1 MSQYPFE
8 VIRARD
14 AMRARAEDL
23 RRDGRR
29 ICVVPTMGFLH
40 EGHLSLL
47 RAGRARSDVL
57 IMTLFVNPT
66 QFGPNEDLDRYPRD
80 EQGDLRKAQECGVD
94 LAFCPT
100 DMYPE
105 GYQTTVEVHELSKP
119 LCGAARPG
127 HFSGVASV
135 VTKLFHVTC
144 PHVAVFGEK
153 DYQQL
158 ALIRRMVADLDFG
171 IDIVGMPIVREADGL
186 ALSSRN
192 KYLSDEERKQA
203 VSLSRGLAAA
213 RGAFDA
219 GERSAEALVAAAK
232 EVVAAAPLARI
243 DYLELRDAASL
254 ELVDTVT
261 GPVVIATAVCFGNTR
276 LIDNTVLTPP
286 SE

>member
-1 MSQYPFE
+1 MTLE
-8 VIRARD
+8 VIRDRV

-23 RRDGRR
+23 RRDGRT

-40 EGHLSLL
+40 DGHLSLL
-47 RAGRARSDVL
+47 RAGRGKADVL

-80 EQGDLRKAQECGVD
+80 EAGDLAKARECGVD
-94 LAFCPT
+94 IAFCPD

-105 GYQTTVEVHELSKP
+105 GYQTHVRVSELSKP

-127 HFSGVASV
+127 HFDGVASV
-135 VTKLFHVTC
+135 VTKLFHVTK

-153 DYQQL
+153 DFQQL
-158 ALIRRMVADLDFG
+158 ALLRRMVEDLDFG

-192 KYLSDEERKQA
+192 KYLSGDERKQA
-203 VSLSRGLAAA
+203 LCLSQGLAASRA
-213 RGAFDA
+213 AFDA
-219 GERSAEALVAAAK
+219 GERNAEALLATAR
-232 EVVAAAPLARI
+232 EVMDGAPLGTI
-243 DYLELRDAASL
+243 DYLELRDARSL
-254 ELVDTVT
+254 EEVSQVT
-261 GPVVIATAVCFGNTR
+261 APAVMATAVFFGKTR
-276 LIDNTVLTPP
+276 LIDNTQLTPP